1 MNLSVKDAALLLSV
15 SEKTV
20 YRWIKQSILPA
31 YKIHESYRFNRAEL
45 LEWATSRRLGVAPEA
60 YAEPETDALPLPQ
73 LRTALEAGGIIYR
86 LEGRTR
92 NEVLHALVD
101 HLRLPEE
108 IDRNYLGQV
117 LIARE
122 ELASTAVGYGVAL
135 PHPRSPGLLNLS
147 QATLTLAFLEHP
159 VDFGALDGRPTEIL
173 FTPLAPTLRAHL
185 HLLRQVAHV
194 LHNRQ
199 VRDALQRQESRESI
213 FKILESAQTF
223 ASEAGAAALAPPDA
237 AVHG

>member
-1 MNLSVKDAALLLSV
+1 MNLSVKDAARLLSV

-20 YRWIKQSILPA
+20 YRWIKQSIVPA

-60 YAEPETDALPLPQ
+60 FAEPETDSQQLPQ
-73 LRTALEAGGIIYR
+73 LHSALEAGGIIYR

-122 ELASTAVGYGVAL
+122 ELAATAVGGGIAL

-147 QATLTLAFLEHP
+147 QATLTLAFLEYP
-159 VDFGALDGRPTEIL
+159 VDFGALDGQPTVIL

-194 LHNRQ
+194 LHNPQ
-199 VRDALQRQESRESI
+199 VRDALHRQEGRERI
-213 FKILESAQTF
+213 FQVIEGAQSQVGLSLSDQ
-223 ASEAGAAALAPPDA
+223 AQG
-237 AVHG
+237 

>member
-1 MNLSVKDAALLLSV
+1 MNLSVKDAARLLSV

-20 YRWIKQSILPA
+20 YRWIKQSIVPV

-45 LEWATSRRLGVAPEA
+45 LEWATSRRLGVPPEA
-60 YAEPETDALPLPQ
+60 FAEPETESQPLPQ
-73 LRTALEAGGIIYR
+73 LRNALEAGGIVYR

-92 NEVLHALVD
+92 NEVLRALVD
-101 HLRLPEE
+101 HPRLPEE
-108 IDRNYLGQV
+108 IDRNYLSQV

-122 ELASTAVGYGVAL
+122 ELASTAIGGGIAL
-135 PHPRSPGLLNLS
+135 PHPRNPGLLNLS

-159 VDFGALDGRPTEIL
+159 VDFGALDGQPTGVL

-194 LHNRQ
+194 LHNPQ
-199 VRDALQRQESRESI
+199 VRDALCRQESRETI
-213 FKILESAQTF
+213 FQVIE
-223 ASEAGAAALAPPDA
+223 GAAVASPPNLADRE
-237 AVHG
+237 